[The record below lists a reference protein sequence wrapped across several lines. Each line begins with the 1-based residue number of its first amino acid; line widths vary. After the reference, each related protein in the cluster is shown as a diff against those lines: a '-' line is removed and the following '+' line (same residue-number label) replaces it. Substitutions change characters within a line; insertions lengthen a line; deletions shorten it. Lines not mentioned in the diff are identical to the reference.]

1 VGAGWVGGV
10 TRARALLSRCLGI
23 QGARELASAPT
34 LGDALRQ
41 LAATPY
47 RRDLLSDADLPQ
59 AQRAVSGTLLWH
71 LRVLAGWLPRAGSN
85 ALRALAGGFEI
96 ANVEDRL
103 RFFAGAE
110 PPEPYRLGAL
120 ATAWRRLA
128 RAGSPAEL
136 RAALAASAWL
146 DPGGEDPATVAT
158 VLRIAVAAR
167 TAEAVPPARR
177 WAAGRAALLAARDR
191 YVTGRPLP
199 AAAARRAAPLLGPR
213 AVGAASFEEF
223 RRHLAPDAGWVVD
236 GVEEAADLWRAE
248 ARWWSVLDRDGR
260 ELLRGTRF
268 GLAPVVGAVAVLSA
282 DAWRVRAALELAA
295 RGGGPPEAFD
305 ALV

>member
-1 VGAGWVGGV
+1 MSAGWVGGA
-10 TRARALLSRCLGI
+10 TRARALLSRCLGL

-47 RRDLLSDADLPQ
+47 RRDLLPDADLAQ
-59 AQRAVSGTLLWH
+59 AQRAVSETLLWH
-71 LRVLAGWLPRAGSN
+71 LRVLAGWLPRAGAN
-85 ALRALAGGFEI
+85 ALRVLAGGFEI
-96 ANVEDRL
+96 ANIEGRL
-103 RFFAGAE
+103 RSFTGVE
-110 PPEPYRLGAL
+110 PPPPYRLGAL

-128 RAGSPAEL
+128 QAGSPAEL

-146 DPGGEDPATVAT
+146 DPGGEDPASVAT
-158 VLRIAVAAR
+158 ALRVAAAAR

-223 RRHLAPDAGWVVD
+223 RRRLVPDARWVVD
-236 GVEEAADLWRAE
+236 GVEDAADLWRAE
-248 ARWWSVLDRDGR
+248 ARWWTVLDRDGAA
-260 ELLRGTRF
+260 LLRGTHF

-282 DAWRVRAALELAA
+282 DVWRVRAALVLAE
-295 RGGGPPEAFD
+295 RGGPAEAFD
-305 ALV
+305 ALG